1 MRIIHLFADLCNLYG
16 DYGNVCALKRA
27 LENKGQNVEI
37 EYQSIDDEID
47 ISGADFVFIGSAT
60 ERNQKV
66 ALNYLQG
73 YKDNIKTALDNGT
86 VILATGNSFEIFGQ
100 SVTDCDGT
108 KHEGL
113 SFFPYETVEEKERI
127 VTDSL
132 CTTLLCG
139 GDIIGFV
146 NKASLTT
153 GATSPLFDVKQG
165 SGNGKDDNK
174 EGVHYGN
181 FYGTHL
187 IGPVLIRNPQL
198 CEYFADMLIKKQ

>member
-37 EYQSIDDEID
+37 EYQSIDDAID

-66 ALNYLQG
+66 ALDYLQS

-86 VILATGNSFEIFGQ
+86 VILATGNSFEMFGQ

-113 SFFPYETVEEKERI
+113 SFFPYETIEGKERI

-132 CTTLLCG
+132 CTTLQCG

-165 SGNGKDDNK
+165 SGNGKDDSQ

-198 CEYFADMLIKKQ
+198 CEYFADILIKKQ

>member
-16 DYGNVCALKRA
+16 DYGNVSGLKRA

-47 ISGADFVFIGSAT
+47 VSGADFVFIGSAT

-66 ALNYLQG
+66 ALEFLQS
-73 YKDNIKTALDNGT
+73 YKENIKSALDNGT

-100 SVTDCDGT
+100 SVTDWDGI

-113 SFFPYETVEEKERI
+113 SFFPYETIEGKERI

-132 CTTLLCG
+132 CDTSLCG

-153 GATSPLFDVKQG
+153 GATSPLFDVNQG

-187 IGPVLIRNPQL
+187 IGPVLIRNPKL

>member
-16 DYGNVCALKRA
+16 DYGNVCALKRM
-27 LENKGQNVEI
+27 LENKGQNVEV

-47 ISGADFVFIGSAT
+47 VSGAVFVFIGSAT

-66 ALNYLQG
+66 ALNYLQS

-113 SFFPYETVEEKERI
+113 SFFPYETVEGKERI

-132 CTTLLCG
+132 CDTSLCG
-139 GDIIGFV
+139 GEIIGFV

-153 GATSPLFDVKQG
+153 GADSPLFDVRQG

-187 IGPVLIRNPQL
+187 IAPLLIRNPQL
-198 CEYFADMLIKKQ
+198 CEYFADMLGK